1 MSTEQAQPPAAAGLR
16 LPDFFIAGQ
25 PKSGTTALY
34 EMLAR
39 HPQIYM
45 SAVKE
50 PHYFAVDNPLPER
63 TEGPR
68 WSALEQTGVREQR
81 LEDYL
86 SLFAP
91 ARADQRAGEA
101 TTSYLWSPSAARRIA
116 ELQPAA
122 RVIGILREPA
132 AFLRALHLQLIRNQ
146 HETER
151 DLRTALSLDDARRE
165 GRHIPDRS
173 VWPLALIYSDRV
185 RYVEQ
190 LRRYEEVFPR
200 EQLLVLIYDD
210 FRSDNEGTLRSV
222 FRFLDVE
229 EDVPIEPVE
238 VHQAVSVRPAG
249 GALVGRLSSPKG
261 PAGRMVRAAVR
272 TVLPARTRLDVRRK
286 IIFTK
291 PEPADEGLMRDLRGR
306 FKGEVVALS
315 EHLGRDLVKL
325 WGYDDVG

>member
-45 SAVKE
+45 SKIKE

-68 WSALEQTGVREQR
+68 WSALDQTGVREQR

-101 TTSYLWSPSAARRIA
+101 TTSYLWSRSAARRIA
-116 ELQPAA
+116 EVQPAA

-132 AFLRALHLQLIRNQ
+132 AFLRALHLQLIRNR

-173 VWPLALIYSDRV
+173 VWPMALIYSDRV

-190 LRRYEEVFPR
+190 LRRYESCSR
-200 EQLLVLIYDD
+200 
-210 FRSDNEGTLRSV
+210 
-222 FRFLDVE
+222 
-229 EDVPIEPVE
+229 
-238 VHQAVSVRPAG
+238 A
-249 GALVGRLSSPKG
+249 SSC
-261 PAGRMVRAAVR
+261 
-272 TVLPARTRLDVRRK
+272 
-286 IIFTK
+286 
-291 PEPADEGLMRDLRGR
+291 
-306 FKGEVVALS
+306 
-315 EHLGRDLVKL
+315 
-325 WGYDDVG
+325 WC